1 MASVRSP
8 TTTATAQQLNN
19 NKPTLFTSA
28 DNIFGPHPLPLHQQ
42 QQQQLQSTSLGPN
55 PDVSNQRRL
64 SLPDLT
70 KLKEEWAQQEAL
82 QGTILPPGKLQIDL
96 LNVRSDVDI
105 RHPRMR
111 VRMGSQQYYSSRS
124 KDANGNWNEG
134 FLFTISYHNQLF
146 DTIELD
152 LYDRRKGWRS
162 KTKHIGKAKLKIS
175 KLKNRHDVYLTFLPM
190 YEYHTRRYL
199 PAHIPLPHNFLK
211 SHMPSLP
218 SLPNMPNMP
227 NIPNLPKFSQST
239 RGPQWEQ
246 DHYLQ
251 YPQHPSHRKNSMTPF
266 IGSIQIRVRY
276 VFQRPP
282 DTIDHSVP
290 VYLPYNAAKDFDS
303 YSTSTLQSNGGLNR
317 QDTLASSRHSQRSN
331 RTVSTRTFTDDNGSP
346 SSSSSS
352 LDSYTVS
359 SKTTQ
364 LHQLLHQEQQINVDC
379 DFHDAIEPDVV
390 HVTDIQQVQQQHLYV
405 NDNNGN
411 SRILRRI
418 GSATSSVMSI
428 KSTGTQRQDRSA
440 TATTTPID
448 DSFGFS
454 QCDTDGRN
462 LLLAR
467 VTRKETNTTDSDRKP
482 NKKKTTIRDDRDS
495 AISDTSSIRSHNFGD
510 KNFAFRW
517 INESFEE
524 VALSH
529 PSLDRMIGLVVSP
542 QTRILVRAVVKMM
555 NAFGQ
560 GFKVTSMQ
568 LFSSLSMLQKFYTD
582 VPRAPPAGKVTDLRF
597 LDEAHYFLG
606 HAIIAYGWRGISYLG
621 DYAKYLKDVMKT
633 RSNKL
638 AIVRFLKIPQEDL
651 LGYEYGLRKGA
662 VFQPSYFVSVD
673 RGHEAVVLGIRGTWS
688 LYDVI
693 TDLVCDYKPW
703 KGGLVH
709 SGMLASAQWFF
720 TRIIPQIFHYIHER
734 SKQQTA
740 PFIKSFIITGHS
752 LGAGTAAILTMMI
765 ADHLDELRQLSNN
778 PDFKV
783 HCYSYAPVA
792 SVSLDLSE
800 KYKNHIDSFVCHD
813 DLVARL
819 SYGTASCT
827 KELVMDALIAADGL
841 GGINKVNNDETTRKA
856 CFDILKTRR
865 DEIFQ
870 SNEPRYP
877 LLYVPGK
884 VYQFRRR
891 SLPASTNQDNKKAT
905 RTKSPSTSSAS
916 ASSSSIHSTP
926 KSRNSSNDDLSANV
940 TQRRHSTT
948 SSPISQPSSR
958 APNSSNTSLPTSPLS
973 STLPSSQSEPLLST
987 GIEDVVFTL
996 HQGSALLS
1004 EEMLISKT
1012 CLEDHMLVTY
1022 LKAFQTAREDCMRAD
1037 GKKGKEQQQ
1046 YGPMDSAATVPNIR
1060 VQDPDGKSSLV

>member
-1 MASVRSP
+1 
-8 TTTATAQQLNN
+8 
-19 NKPTLFTSA
+19 
-28 DNIFGPHPLPLHQQ
+28 
-42 QQQQLQSTSLGPN
+42 
-55 PDVSNQRRL
+55 
-64 SLPDLT
+64 
-70 KLKEEWAQQEAL
+70 
-82 QGTILPPGKLQIDL
+82 
-96 LNVRSDVDI
+96 
-105 RHPRMR
+105 
-111 VRMGSQQYYSSRS
+111 MGSQQYYSSRS
-124 KDANGNWNEG
+124 KDPNGNWNEG
-134 FLFTISYHNQLF
+134 FLFTTSYHNQLF

-218 SLPNMPNMP
+218 SLPNMPNLP
-227 NIPNLPKFSQST
+227 NIPNLPNLPKFNQSN
-239 RGPQWEQ
+239 RVSQWEH
-246 DHYLQ
+246 DHYLHYQ
-251 YPQHPSHRKNSMTPF
+251 QHPSHRKNSMTPF

-282 DTIDHSVP
+282 DTILNNDGHSHS
-290 VYLPYNAAKDFDS
+290 L
-303 YSTSTLQSNGGLNR
+303 R
-317 QDTLASSRHSQRSN
+317 Q
-331 RTVSTRTFTDDNGSP
+331 VE
-346 SSSSSS
+346 SS
-352 LDSYTVS
+352 LNTSMTSDSHPIQPPS
-359 SKTTQ
+359 NN
-364 LHQLLHQEQQINVDC
+364 IN
-379 DFHDAIEPDVV
+379 
-390 HVTDIQQVQQQHLYV
+390 
-405 NDNNGN
+405 
-411 SRILRRI
+411 
-418 GSATSSVMSI
+418 
-428 KSTGTQRQDRSA
+428 
-440 TATTTPID
+440 
-448 DSFGFS
+448 DSFCFS
-454 QCDTDGRN
+454 RCDADSRN

-467 VTRKETNTTDSDRKP
+467 VTRKDQTTTTTTNDDRNGKT
-482 NKKKTTIRDDRDS
+482 NKKATTIHDDRDS
-495 AISDTSSIRSHNFGD
+495 AFSDNSSIRSHNFGD

-542 QTRILVRAVVKMM
+542 QTRTLVRAVVKMM

-582 VPRAPPAGKVTDLRF
+582 VPRSPPAGKVTDLRF

-633 RSNKL
+633 RSNKE

-720 TRIIPQIFHYIHER
+720 SRIIPQIFHYIHER
-734 SKQQTA
+734 SKQKTA
-740 PFIKSFIITGHS
+740 PYIKSFIITGHS

-765 ADHLDELRQLSNN
+765 ADHIDELRQLSNN

-800 KYKNHIDSFVCHD
+800 KYKHHIDSFVCHD

-841 GGINKVNNDETTRKA
+841 GGISKRKSSKQMNQDIPYYMFLAEYTNLGDDPFQQHMITAKVHHPNDQTLKRRA
-856 CFDILKTRR
+856 MLFNDDIL
-865 DEIFQ
+865 
-870 SNEPRYP
+870 P
-877 LLYVPGK
+877 
-884 VYQFRRR
+884 
-891 SLPASTNQDNKKAT
+891 
-905 RTKSPSTSSAS
+905 
-916 ASSSSIHSTP
+916 
-926 KSRNSSNDDLSANV
+926 
-940 TQRRHSTT
+940 
-948 SSPISQPSSR
+948 
-958 APNSSNTSLPTSPLS
+958 
-973 STLPSSQSEPLLST
+973 
-987 GIEDVVFTL
+987 
-996 HQGSALLS
+996 
-1004 EEMLISKT
+1004 
-1012 CLEDHMLVTY
+1012 
-1022 LKAFQTAREDCMRAD
+1022 
-1037 GKKGKEQQQ
+1037 
-1046 YGPMDSAATVPNIR
+1046 
-1060 VQDPDGKSSLV
+1060 

>member
-1 MASVRSP
+1 MR
-8 TTTATAQQLNN
+8 
-19 NKPTLFTSA
+19 
-28 DNIFGPHPLPLHQQ
+28 I
-42 QQQQLQSTSLGPN
+42 
-55 PDVSNQRRL
+55 RL
-64 SLPDLT
+64 
-70 KLKEEWAQQEAL
+70 
-82 QGTILPPGKLQIDL
+82 
-96 LNVRSDVDI
+96 
-105 RHPRMR
+105 
-111 VRMGSQQYYSSRS
+111 GSQQYFSSRS
-124 KDANGNWNEG
+124 KDVNGNWNEG

-211 SHMPSLP
+211 SHMPNLP

-227 NIPNLPKFSQST
+227 NIPNLPKFNQSS

-246 DHYLQ
+246 DHYLHHQ
-251 YPQHPSHRKNSMTPF
+251 QHPSHRKNSMTPF

-282 DTIDHSVP
+282 DTNDHSIP
-290 VYLPYNAAKDFDS
+290 VYLPYNAAKEFDS
-303 YSTSTLQSNGGLNR
+303 YSINTFRSNGATR
-317 QDTLASSRHSQRSN
+317 HDTLSSSRRSQRSV
-331 RTVSTRTFTDDNGSP
+331 RTASTRTFTDENDSP
-346 SSSSSS
+346 NTSTSS
-352 LDSYTVS
+352 LDSYATS
-359 SKTTQ
+359 AKSTPH
-364 LHQLLHQEQQINVDC
+364 LHQHHRSSRRHNDESTTDN
-379 DFHDAIEPDVV
+379 DFHDAIEPDIIHVV
-390 HVTDIQQVQQQHLYV
+390 DIKQAQQQLEQQHHLHV
-405 NDNNGN
+405 NNNNNNSSSSSSNNNGHN
-411 SRILRRI
+411 RILRRV
-418 GSATSSVMSI
+418 GSASSSLSISSV
-428 KSTGTQRQDRSA
+428 TTNGTQQRSPLSP
-440 TATTTPID
+440 TTPID

-454 QCDTDGRN
+454 RCDVDGRN
-462 LLLAR
+462 QLLAR
-467 VTRKETNTTDSDRKP
+467 KAMP
-482 NKKKTTIRDDRDS
+482 RDDRDS

-542 QTRILVRAVVKMM
+542 QTRTLVRAVVKLM

-568 LFSSLSMLQKFYTD
+568 LFSALSMLQKFYTD

-633 RSNKL
+633 KSNKL

-709 SGMLASAQWFF
+709 SGMLACSQWFF
-720 TRIIPQIFHYIHER
+720 DRIIPQIFHYIHER
-734 SKQQTA
+734 SKQKTA

-765 ADHLDELRQLSNN
+765 ADHMDELRQLSNN
-778 PDFKV
+778 PNFKV

-800 KYKNHIDSFVCHD
+800 KYKDHIDSFVCHD

-841 GGINKVNNDETTRKA
+841 GGISKVNNDESTRKA

-865 DEIFQ
+865 DEIF
-870 SNEPRYP
+870 NTTEPRYP

-884 VYQFRRR
+884 VYQFRRKPQP
-891 SLPASTNQDNKKAT
+891 SSSSTENGTSSNK
-905 RTKSPSTSSAS
+905 KSPSTSSNQTDKEAKVSNNGNLS
-916 ASSSSIHSTP
+916 ANGIHRRHSATSSSIPSPASSPAPSSSLPPLASTMKTAPSSPSTSSTP
-926 KSRNSSNDDLSANV
+926 
-940 TQRRHSTT
+940 
-948 SSPISQPSSR
+948 
-958 APNSSNTSLPTSPLS
+958 LPT
-973 STLPSSQSEPLLST
+973 SQSEPILPTS
-987 GIEDVVFTL
+987 IEDVVFTL

-1022 LKAFQTAREDCMRAD
+1022 LKAFQTAREDCMRAEGGGSAGS
-1037 GKKGKEQQQ
+1037 GKKGKEEQQQ
-1046 YGPMDSAATVPNIR
+1046 YQQEQQKLYAHMDSSVPNIR